1 MSAAEKQKRKKLGMI
16 LSVVF
21 LFAMIM
27 GPGPGVLLI
36 NPDPADPNAVFT
48 FMGVPKVYAWGV
60 LWYLIQLVIVGLLY
74 TKVWVADEPL
84 AATAKPSGE
93 PSPAA
98 ENQD

>member
-1 MSAAEKQKRKKLGMI
+1 MSAADKEKRKKLGVI
-16 LSVVF
+16 LSVIF
-21 LFAMIM
+21 LFAMFM

-60 LWYLIQLVIVGLLY
+60 LWYSIQLVIVGLLY
-74 TKVWVADEPL
+74 TKVWVGDEPT
-84 AATAKPSGE
+84 AASAKSSGE
-93 PSPAA
+93 AGPAT